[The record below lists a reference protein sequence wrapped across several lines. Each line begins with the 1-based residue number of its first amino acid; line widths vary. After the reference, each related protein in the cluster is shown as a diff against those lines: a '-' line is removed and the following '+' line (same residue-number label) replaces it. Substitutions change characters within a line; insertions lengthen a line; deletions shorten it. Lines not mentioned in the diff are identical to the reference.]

1 MVLTSLNISTA
12 SRGVLGVTATSVV
25 RWFAAETNRSEVQE
39 IATDTIC
46 GDAKTDDIDRPNR
59 SSSGKVVGRAN
70 ALSQICEQ
78 KWSRR
83 KDGCQFRHRVSNTFL
98 ALIFS
103 LRPVSPLEPM
113 CS

>member
-1 MVLTSLNISTA
+1 MFT
-12 SRGVLGVTATSVV
+12 TSVV
-25 RWFAAETNRSEVQE
+25 RSRDAAKSEKIV
-39 IATDTIC
+39 TGTIC

-70 ALSQICEQ
+70 ALSQTFEQ

-83 KDGCQFRHRVSNTFL
+83 KDGCQFRHRVSNIFL
-98 ALIFS
+98 TLILS
-103 LRPVSPLEPM
+103 LRPVSSLEPM